1 MLSPNSFRTCPPSL
15 PGRSTTT
22 VTARYGDP
30 EGNPVVPG
38 SRKHREGD
46 EQRSTTPKRI
56 YPLTSVRFFAASLV
70 LFHHSVRI
78 FLPAFSG
85 RGVHG
90 VPEDMAGIVSLAFP
104 VSASFFFFLSGYVL
118 SCVYLHNAKIV
129 DKSNFFAAR
138 FARLYPLYFIVLVL
152 DTPELLVFEVQR
164 HGMKIGLT
172 KTAEI
177 FAANVTMLQ
186 VWNGSRLLRINPP
199 TWSLCV
205 EAFFYVCFPLLGVL
219 LWKLRGARVW
229 MTALALYAG
238 GQALV
243 WGLRPSLRL
252 GMAMTLPPLH
262 LSTFALGI
270 LLARWQTLQ
279 QERKDKAQIRVWQ
292 VSTVL
297 GLSAGGLLG
306 SVLLIPFFGV
316 PAPYNNGLLAP
327 IFAGFVWALSVIP
340 SPLSRWLCG
349 RWLVALGNASYAL
362 YLIHMPIL
370 SVFRHF
376 RWVTQAFYPV
386 YLALCVGLSLL
397 SFRYFETPARL
408 WLLER
413 IHTRLVRTVGARS
426 IPKPVLTSSH
436 SGSKESVVP

>member
-1 MLSPNSFRTCPPSL
+1 M
-15 PGRSTTT
+15 
-22 VTARYGDP
+22 
-30 EGNPVVPG
+30 
-38 SRKHREGD
+38 
-46 EQRSTTPKRI
+46 PKTI

-78 FLPAFSG
+78 FLPVFSG

-90 VPEDMAGIVSLAFP
+90 VPKDMAGILSLAFP

-118 SCVYLHNAKIV
+118 SFVYLHNVQIL
-129 DKSNFFAAR
+129 DKSTFFAAR
-138 FARLYPLYFIVLVL
+138 FARLYPLYFVVLVL
-152 DTPELLVFEVQR
+152 DTPELLVPEIQR
-164 HGMKIGLT
+164 YGMKIGLT
-172 KTAEI
+172 KTAVI
-177 FAANVTMLQ
+177 FGANAVMLQ
-186 VWNGSRLLRINPP
+186 VWKGSRLLRINLPS
-199 TWSLCV
+199 WSLCV

-219 LWKLRGARVW
+219 LWKLRGARLW

-243 WGLRPSLRL
+243 RGMRPHLSVQ
-252 GMAMTLPPLH
+252 MVFTLPPLH

-279 QERKDKAQIRVWQ
+279 QERKDKAQVQVWQ

-297 GLSAGGLLG
+297 GLSAAGLLG
-306 SVLLIPFFGV
+306 SVLLVPFFGV

-340 SPLSRWLCG
+340 TWLSRWLCG

-362 YLIHMPIL
+362 YLVHMPIL
-370 SVFRHF
+370 SLFLHF
-376 RWVTQAFYPV
+376 RWVTHAFYPV

-413 IHTRLVRTVGARS
+413 FQTRLLRNTAGTLS
-426 IPKPVLTSSH
+426 MQQPILTSSH
-436 SGSKESVVP
+436 RSTKQSAVP

>member
-1 MLSPNSFRTCPPSL
+1 M
-15 PGRSTTT
+15 
-22 VTARYGDP
+22 
-30 EGNPVVPG
+30 
-38 SRKHREGD
+38 
-46 EQRSTTPKRI
+46 
-56 YPLTSVRFFAASLV
+56 RFFAASLV

-78 FLPAFSG
+78 FLPTFSG
-85 RGVHG
+85 RDVSGG
-90 VPEDMAGIVSLAFP
+90 PEDMAAILSLAFP

-118 SCVYLHNAKIV
+118 SCVYLHNVQIV

-138 FARLYPLYFIVLVL
+138 FARLYPLYFVVLVL
-152 DTPELLVFEVQR
+152 DTPELLVSEIQR

-172 KTAEI
+172 KTAGI
-177 FAANVTMLQ
+177 FAANVAMLQ
-186 VWNGSRLLRINPP
+186 VWNRSRLLRINQPS
-199 TWSLCV
+199 WSLCV
-205 EAFFYVCFPLLGVL
+205 EAFFYVCFPLLSVL

-243 WGLRPSLRL
+243 WEVRPYMSIGRVL
-252 GMAMTLPPLH
+252 TLPPLH

-270 LLARWQTLQ
+270 LLARWQTLL

-306 SVLLIPFFGV
+306 SVLLSRFLGA

-327 IFAGFVWALSVIP
+327 IFAGFVWALSVI
-340 SPLSRWLCG
+340 STPLSRWLCG
-349 RWLVALGNASYAL
+349 RRLVALGNASYAL

-370 SVFRHF
+370 SVFLHF
-376 RWVTQAFYPV
+376 RWVTHAFYPIYV
-386 YLALCVGLSLL
+386 SLCVGLSLL
-397 SFRYFETPARL
+397 SFRYFETPVRL

-413 IHTRLVRTVGARS
+413 FHMRGAARELTVAMA
-426 IPKPVLTSSH
+426 SH
-436 SGSKESVVP
+436 GGESQGFGVPPPLRRITGEEG

>member
-1 MLSPNSFRTCPPSL
+1 MAKT
-15 PGRSTTT
+15 
-22 VTARYGDP
+22 
-30 EGNPVVPG
+30 
-38 SRKHREGD
+38 
-46 EQRSTTPKRI
+46 I

-78 FLPAFSG
+78 FLPVFSG
-85 RGVHG
+85 RAVHG
-90 VPEDMAGIVSLAFP
+90 VPGDMAGIVSLAFP

-118 SCVYLHNAKIV
+118 SFVYLHNMQIL

-138 FARLYPLYFIVLVL
+138 FARLYPLYFVVLVL
-152 DTPELLVFEVQR
+152 DTPELLVPEVQR
-164 HGMKIGLT
+164 YGTKIGLT

-177 FAANVTMLQ
+177 FAGNVAMLQ
-186 VWNGSRLLRINPP
+186 VWKGSRLLRINLPS
-199 TWSLCV
+199 WSLCV

-219 LWKLRGARVW
+219 LWKLRGARLW
-229 MTALALYAG
+229 MTALALYIG

-243 WGLRPSLRL
+243 WGMRPHLNL
-252 GMAMTLPPLH
+252 ETALTLPPLH

-279 QERKDKAQIRVWQ
+279 QQRKDKAQVQAWQ

-306 SVLLIPFFGV
+306 SVLLIPLFGV

-340 SPLSRWLCG
+340 TPLSRWLCG

-362 YLIHMPIL
+362 YLVHMPIL
-370 SVFRHF
+370 SLFLHF
-376 RWVTQAFYPV
+376 RWVTHAFYPV
-386 YLALCVGLSLL
+386 YLALCVALSLL

-413 IHTRLVRTVGARS
+413 FHTRLVRNTAGTPS
-426 IPKPVLTSSH
+426 MQQPVLTSSH
-436 SGSKESVVP
+436 RGTKQSAVP

>member
-1 MLSPNSFRTCPPSL
+1 M
-15 PGRSTTT
+15 
-22 VTARYGDP
+22 
-30 EGNPVVPG
+30 
-38 SRKHREGD
+38 
-46 EQRSTTPKRI
+46 PKTI

-78 FLPAFSG
+78 FLPVFSS
-85 RGVHG
+85 RGAHG

-118 SCVYLHNAKIV
+118 SFVYLHNAQIL
-129 DKSNFFAAR
+129 DKSNFVAAR
-138 FARLYPLYFIVLVL
+138 FARLYPLYFVVLVL
-152 DTPELLVFEVQR
+152 DTPELLVTEAQR
-164 HGMKIGLT
+164 YGMKIGLT

-177 FAANVTMLQ
+177 FAANVLMLQ
-186 VWNGSRLLRINPP
+186 VWKGSRLLRINLPS
-199 TWSLCV
+199 WSLCV

-219 LWKLRGARVW
+219 FWKLRGARLW

-238 GQALV
+238 GQTLV
-243 WGLRPSLRL
+243 WGMRPHLSVQMVL
-252 GMAMTLPPLH
+252 TLPPLH

-279 QERKDKAQIRVWQ
+279 QAQMDKAQVQVWQ

-297 GLSAGGLLG
+297 VLSAAGLLG

-327 IFAGFVWALSVIP
+327 IFAGFIWALSVIS
-340 SPLSRWLCG
+340 SPFSRWLCG
-349 RWLVALGNASYAL
+349 GWLVALGNASYAL

-370 SVFRHF
+370 SVFLHF
-376 RWVTQAFYPV
+376 RWVTHAFYPV
-386 YLALCVGLSLL
+386 YLALCVGFSLL
-397 SFRYFETPARL
+397 SFRYFETPARF

-413 IHTRLVRTVGARS
+413 FRTRLVRNTAGAS
-426 IPKPVLTSSH
+426 L
-436 SGSKESVVP
+436 SVQSPS

>member
-1 MLSPNSFRTCPPSL
+1 MAKT
-15 PGRSTTT
+15 
-22 VTARYGDP
+22 
-30 EGNPVVPG
+30 
-38 SRKHREGD
+38 
-46 EQRSTTPKRI
+46 I

-78 FLPAFSG
+78 FLPVFSG

-90 VPEDMAGIVSLAFP
+90 VPGDMAGIVSLAFP

-118 SCVYLHNAKIV
+118 SFVYLHNVQIV

-138 FARLYPLYFIVLVL
+138 FARLYPFYFVVLVL
-152 DTPELLVFEVQR
+152 DMPELLVPEVQR
-164 HGMKIGLT
+164 YGIKIGLT

-177 FAANVTMLQ
+177 FAANVVMLQ
-186 VWNGSRLLRINPP
+186 VWKGSRLLRINLPS
-199 TWSLCV
+199 WSLCV

-219 LWKLRGARVW
+219 LWKLRGAGLW
-229 MTALALYAG
+229 MIALALYIG

-243 WGLRPSLRL
+243 WGMRPHLNL
-252 GMAMTLPPLH
+252 ETVLTLPPLH
-262 LSTFALGI
+262 LSTFALGM

-279 QERKDKAQIRVWQ
+279 QQRKDKAQVRVWQ

-306 SVLLIPFFGV
+306 SVLLIPLFGV

-340 SPLSRWLCG
+340 TPLSRWLCG

-362 YLIHMPIL
+362 YLVHMPIL
-370 SVFRHF
+370 SLFLHF
-376 RWVTQAFYPV
+376 GWVTHAFYPV

-413 IHTRLVRTVGARS
+413 FYTRLVRNTAGTPS
-426 IPKPVLTSSH
+426 MQQPVLPSSH
-436 SGSKESVVP
+436 RGAKQSAAP

>member
-1 MLSPNSFRTCPPSL
+1 MAKT
-15 PGRSTTT
+15 
-22 VTARYGDP
+22 
-30 EGNPVVPG
+30 
-38 SRKHREGD
+38 
-46 EQRSTTPKRI
+46 I

-78 FLPAFSG
+78 FLPVFSA

-118 SCVYLHNAKIV
+118 SFVYLHNVQIL

-138 FARLYPLYFIVLVL
+138 FARLYPLYFVVLVL
-152 DTPELLVFEVQR
+152 DTPELLVPEVQR
-164 HGMKIGLT
+164 YGMKIGLT
-172 KTAEI
+172 KTAGI
-177 FAANVTMLQ
+177 FAANVVMLQ
-186 VWNGSRLLRINPP
+186 VWKGSRLLRINLPS
-199 TWSLCV
+199 WSLCV

-219 LWKLRGARVW
+219 LWKLRGARLW

-243 WGLRPSLRL
+243 WGMRPHLNL
-252 GMAMTLPPLH
+252 EMVLTVPPLH

-279 QERKDKAQIRVWQ
+279 QQRKDKAQVRVWQ
-292 VSTVL
+292 VVTVL

-306 SVLLIPFFGV
+306 SVLLVPFLGV

-327 IFAGFVWALSVIP
+327 VFAGFVWALTVIP
-340 SPLSRWLCG
+340 TPLARWLCG

-362 YLIHMPIL
+362 YLVHMPIL
-370 SVFRHF
+370 SLFLHF
-376 RWVTQAFYPV
+376 RWVTHAFYPL

-397 SFRYFETPARL
+397 SFRYFESPVRL

-413 IHTRLVRTVGARS
+413 FRTRLARNTAGTLS
-426 IPKPVLTSSH
+426 MPQPS
-436 SGSKESVVP
+436 

>member
-1 MLSPNSFRTCPPSL
+1 M
-15 PGRSTTT
+15 
-22 VTARYGDP
+22 A
-30 EGNPVVPG
+30 
-38 SRKHREGD
+38 
-46 EQRSTTPKRI
+46 KRI

-118 SCVYLHNAKIV
+118 SFVYLHNVQIV
-129 DKSNFFAAR
+129 DKSNFFVAR
-138 FARLYPLYFIVLVL
+138 FARLYPLYFVALVL
-152 DTPELLVFEVQR
+152 DTPELLVPEVQR
-164 HGMKIGLT
+164 YGMKIGLT

-177 FAANVTMLQ
+177 FAANMVMLQ
-186 VWNGSRLLRINPP
+186 VWKGSRLHRINLPS
-199 TWSLCV
+199 WSLCV
-205 EAFFYVCFPLLGVL
+205 EAFFYLGFPLLGVL
-219 LWKLRGARVW
+219 LWKLRGARLW

-243 WGLRPSLRL
+243 WGMRPHLSVRTVL
-252 GMAMTLPPLH
+252 TLPPLH

-279 QERKDKAQIRVWQ
+279 HERKDKAQVRVWQ
-292 VSTVL
+292 VSIVL
-297 GLSAGGLLG
+297 GVSAAGLLG
-306 SVLLIPFFGV
+306 SVLLIPLFSI

-340 SPLSRWLCG
+340 TPLSQWLSG

-370 SVFRHF
+370 FLFLHF
-376 RWVTQAFYPV
+376 RWVTHAFYPV

-413 IHTRLVRTVGARS
+413 FHTRMVRNTAGALS
-426 IPKPVLTSSH
+426 IPQPS
-436 SGSKESVVP
+436 

>member
-1 MLSPNSFRTCPPSL
+1 MHKT
-15 PGRSTTT
+15 
-22 VTARYGDP
+22 
-30 EGNPVVPG
+30 
-38 SRKHREGD
+38 
-46 EQRSTTPKRI
+46 I

-78 FLPAFSG
+78 FLPVFSG
-85 RGVHG
+85 RSVHG
-90 VPEDMAGIVSLAFP
+90 GPEDMAGTVALAFP

-118 SCVYLHNAKIV
+118 SFVYLHNV
-129 DKSNFFAAR
+129 QFLDKANFFAAR
-138 FARLYPLYFIVLVL
+138 FARIYPLYFVVLVL
-152 DTPELLVFEVQR
+152 DTPELLVPEVQR
-164 HGMKIGLT
+164 FGMKIGLT
-172 KTAEI
+172 KTAVI
-177 FAANVTMLQ
+177 FGANAVMLQ
-186 VWNGSRLLRINPP
+186 EWKGSRLARINLPS
-199 TWSLCV
+199 WSLCV

-219 LWKLRGARVW
+219 LWKLRGARLW

-243 WGLRPSLRL
+243 GGMRPHLSVQMVL
-252 GMAMTLPPLH
+252 TLPPLH

-279 QERKDKAQIRVWQ
+279 QERKDKAQVQVWQ

-297 GLSAGGLLG
+297 GLSAAGLLG
-306 SVLLIPFFGV
+306 SVLLVPFFGV

-340 SPLSRWLCG
+340 TSLSRWLCG

-370 SVFRHF
+370 SVFLHF
-376 RWVTQAFYPV
+376 RWVSHAFYPV

-397 SFRYFETPARL
+397 SFRYLETPARL

-413 IHTRLVRTVGARS
+413 FHTRLVRNTTEA
-426 IPKPVLTSSH
+426 PFH
-436 SGSKESVVP
+436 S